1 MKKIVICFWVI
12 CLIFSFFSVRASQ
25 KAREASPEEI
35 KVLLAK
41 YAPVV
46 MQARTKALPISER
59 KALEKMIEAAR
70 ALDTVYWKQRSNHG
84 LDLLSK
90 LENSTTQE
98 DKDRLHY
105 LKINYGPYD
114 KSDADKAFIG
124 KESMPAG
131 ATFYPENLTKEEFE
145 RYLVAHPEVKDEFQK
160 VNTIIKRDGDKLVTI
175 PFEKVFQSELTKTAQ
190 ALKQASLF
198 TKNTNFKKY
207 LQLRADALLS
217 GDFRPSDFAWI
228 DVRDGF
234 LDIVIGPIEVYDD
247 SLIGLK
253 ASYEAMVLVRDVPA
267 SEKLKVFE
275 QQMPN
280 LQQNLPVAPDLA
292 TKEKP
297 TATPISI
304 FDVAYAAGAANAGVK
319 TVAASLPNDE
329 LVIKDK
335 GAKKLF
341 YKNIML
347 AKFEKI
353 LVPIAKEMV
362 DPKLIPFVT
371 EEAFFNNVLGHELA
385 HTLGL
390 KFVRSQGKDTD
401 TAIRIALKDTYSS
414 IEEAKADIV
423 GIYAIS
429 YLTKK
434 GILTPEQ
441 EKQSFAT
448 YLAGTFRSIRFGSG
462 DDHARANIIQ
472 FNYLRERGAITY
484 DEKTGLYGLD
494 INKFREAVKGLS
506 EFLLTIEGKGDYESA
521 RQTVDRQGKL
531 DEKSETNLKKL
542 NKLAVDIEL
551 IFK

>member
-1 MKKIVICFWVI
+1 M
-12 CLIFSFFSVRASQ
+12 FSFLSVKAQENKTFSS
-25 KAREASPEEI
+25 EEI
-35 KVLLAK
+35 KKSLAK
-41 YAPVV
+41 YAPVA
-46 MQARTKALPISER
+46 MQAPTRSLPVSER

-70 ALDTVYWKQRSNHG
+70 ALDILYWKQRSSHG
-84 LDLLSK
+84 LELLASLEKSSDLA
-90 LENSTTQE
+90 
-98 DKDRLHY
+98 DKEALHY

-114 KSDADKAFIG
+114 KSDGDKVFIG
-124 KESMPAG
+124 KKAMPPG

-145 RYLVAHPEVKDEFQK
+145 RYLTDHPEVKEEFQK
-160 VNTIIKRDGDKLVTI
+160 VNTIIKREGDKLVAVA
-175 PFEKVFQSELTKTAQ
+175 FEKIYQSELTKAAK
-190 ALKQASLF
+190 ALKEASEL
-198 TKNTNFKKY
+198 TKNANFKKY
-207 LQLRADALLS
+207 LKLRADALLS
-217 GDFRPSDFAWI
+217 GNFQASDFAWI

-275 QQMPN
+275 EQMPN
-280 LQQNLPVAPDLA
+280 LQQNLPVSSELA

-304 FDVAYAAGAANAGVK
+304 FDVAFAAGAGNAGVK

-329 LVIKDK
+329 VVIKEK

-347 AKFEKI
+347 AKFQKT
-353 LVPIAKEMV
+353 LLPIAKEMV

-390 KFVRSQGKDTD
+390 KFVRNQGKDTD
-401 TAIRIALKDTYSS
+401 TAIRIALKETYSS

-423 GIYAIS
+423 GIYAVT

-434 GILTPEQ
+434 GILTPQQ

-462 DDHARANIIQ
+462 DDHAKANIIQ
-472 FNYLRERGAITY
+472 FNYMRERGAITY

-494 INKFREAVKGLS
+494 VDKFRDCVKNLS

-521 RQTVDRQGKL
+521 RQTIDRQGKL
-531 DEKSETNLKKL
+531 DDKTEANLQRLSKIP
-542 NKLAVDIEL
+542 VDIEF

>member
-1 MKKIVICFWVI
+1 MRKLALCFWVV
-12 CLIFSFFSVRASQ
+12 CLMVCFLSVRAQ
-25 KAREASPEEI
+25 EVHEASNEEI
-35 KVLLAK
+35 KTLLSK
-41 YAPVV
+41 YAPVA
-46 MQARTKALPISER
+46 MQASTKALPISER
-59 KALEKMIEAAR
+59 KALEKMVEAAR
-70 ALDTVYWKQRSNHG
+70 ALDIIYWKQRSSHG
-84 LDLLSK
+84 LDLLAK
-90 LENSTTQE
+90 LENSTNPE
-98 DKDRLHY
+98 DKDKLHY
-105 LKINYGPYD
+105 LKINYGPFD
-114 KSDADKAFIG
+114 KSDGDKAFIG
-124 KESMPAG
+124 KKSMPPG

-145 RYLVAHPEVKDEFQK
+145 RYLTAHPEVKDEFQK
-160 VNTIIKRDGDKLVTI
+160 INTIIKREGDKLVAI
-175 PFEKVFQSELTKTAQ
+175 PFEKVYQAELTKASQ
-190 ALKQASLF
+190 ALKEASQL
-198 TKNTNFKKY
+198 TKNVHFKKY
-207 LQLRADALLS
+207 LQLRADSLLS

-247 SLIGLK
+247 SLVGLK

-275 QQMPN
+275 QQMAN
-280 LQQNLPVAPDLA
+280 LQQNLPVAPELA

-297 TATPISI
+297 TETPISI
-304 FDVAYAAGAANAGVK
+304 FDVAYAAGAGNAGVK

-329 LVIKDK
+329 VVIKEK

-347 AKFEKI
+347 AKFQKI

-390 KFVRSQGKDTD
+390 KFVRSEGKDTD
-401 TAIRIALKDTYSS
+401 TAIRLALKDTYSS

-423 GIYAIS
+423 GIYAIT

-434 GILTPEQ
+434 GVLTPQQ

-462 DDHARANIIQ
+462 DDHAKANIIQ
-472 FNYLRERGAITY
+472 FNYMRERGAITY

-494 INKFREAVKGLS
+494 TNKFRECVKSLS
-506 EFLLTIEGKGDYESA
+506 EFLLTVEGKGDYEAA

-531 DEKSETNLKKL
+531 DDKTEANLKKL
-542 NKLAVDIEL
+542 NKIPVDIEFM
-551 IFK
+551 FK

>member
-1 MKKIVICFWVI
+1 MKKIVLCFWLV
-12 CLIFSFFSVRASQ
+12 CLILLSV
-25 KAREASPEEI
+25 KAQEVHEASPEEI
-35 KVLLAK
+35 KTLLAK
-41 YAPVV
+41 YASVS
-46 MQARTKALPISER
+46 MQASTKALPLSER
-59 KALEKMIEAAR
+59 KALDKMIEAAR
-70 ALDTVYWKQRSNHG
+70 ALDILYWKQRSSHG
-84 LDLLSK
+84 LDLLAK
-90 LENSTTQE
+90 LENSSNPE

-114 KSDADKAFIG
+114 KSDGDKAFIG
-124 KESMPAG
+124 KKPMPPG

-145 RYLVAHPEVKDEFQK
+145 RYLTDHPEVKDEFQK
-160 VNTIIKRDGDKLVTI
+160 INTIIKREGDKLIAV
-175 PFEKVFQSELTKTAQ
+175 PFEKVYKAELTKASQ
-190 ALKQASLF
+190 ALKEASQL
-198 TKNTNFKKY
+198 TKNVHFKKY
-207 LQLRADALLS
+207 LELRASALIS
-217 GDFRPSDFAWI
+217 GDFRASDFAWI

-247 SLIGLK
+247 SLVGLK
-253 ASYEAMVLVRDVPA
+253 ASYEAMVLVRDVAA

-275 QQMPN
+275 HQMSN
-280 LQQNLPVAPDLA
+280 LQQNLPVAPELA

-304 FDVAYAAGAANAGVK
+304 FDVAYASGAANAGVK

-329 LVIKDK
+329 VVIKEK

-347 AKFEKI
+347 AKFQKI
-353 LVPIAKEMV
+353 LIPIAKEMV

-390 KFVRSQGKDTD
+390 KFVRNQGKDTD

-423 GIYAIS
+423 GIYAIT

-434 GILTPEQ
+434 GVLSPQQ

-462 DDHARANIIQ
+462 DDHAKANIIQ
-472 FNYLRERGAITY
+472 FNYMRERGAITY

-494 INKFREAVKGLS
+494 VNKFRECVKSLS
-506 EFLLTIEGKGDYESA
+506 EFLLTVEGKGDYESA
-521 RQTVDRQGKL
+521 RQTIDRQGKL
-531 DEKSETNLKKL
+531 DNKTEANLKKL
-542 NKLAVDIEL
+542 DKIPVDIEFVL
-551 IFK
+551 K